1 MLYETYWKKNDLHE
15 IASSFVHILRLL
27 KELTLRVDNTF
38 DVSSSGWSPG
48 ARPSVFEL
56 AKLVALARLRG
67 VHGMSS
73 RSEWARAAV
82 RQARNGNGHR
92 HRHRSGCGHRGWD
105 GGQASSTVAI
115 SGLALPF
122 YFRLRF
128 DRTPQSCGC
137 FRFTRRSS
145 QCRHWTG
152 VRGGQ
157 RLRFEA
163 R

>member
-1 MLYETYWKKNDLHE
+1 MRYT
-15 IASSFVHILRLL
+15 LRLL
-27 KELTLRVDNTF
+27 KQLTFRVDNTL
-38 DVSSSGWSPG
+38 DVSSPGRSPG

-56 AKLVALARLRG
+56 AKLVALAGLRG

-73 RSEWARAAV
+73 RGEWARAAV

-92 HRHRSGCGHRGWD
+92 HRHRGGCGNRGRD

-115 SGLALPF
+115 SRRLALPF
-122 YFRLRF
+122 HLRLRF
-128 DRTPQSCGC
+128 DRTPQSCC
-137 FRFTRRSS
+137 CLRFARRPS
-145 QCRHWTG
+145 QRGHWAR